1 MVLFNGEPI
10 VTSIFPNKEKQ
21 YRTITT
27 LGANPT
33 LTLVFEG
40 NEDITDLLIYKKY
53 IDDVFPL
60 ARDEIVLNAS
70 FCPYGQADRQFGEHI
85 FTFKY
90 FAKLINDANF
100 EAVYIID
107 PHSNVMCAALDRCVV
122 CIPEATNIRH
132 PEGIDYD
139 FFFYVDNGG
148 EKKYREIYPDKPYR
162 FGNKKRNLDTGE
174 IISYEVIATPDEIK
188 GKNILIVDDLIMGG
202 RSFKE
207 AAKALKDMGAAK
219 VDLYVT
225 HLMPV
230 AQNFICNEEYKDA
243 GIDNVFSLNTLR
255 MPWYN
260 NGHGWL
266 GVTKYNY

>member
-1 MVLFNGEPI
+1 MVLFNGKPI

-21 YRTITT
+21 YKTITT
-27 LGANPT
+27 LGASPT
-33 LTLVFEG
+33 FTLIFEG

-53 IDDVFPL
+53 IDDTFPL
-60 ARDEIVLNAS
+60 AKDGIILNAS

-100 EAVYIID
+100 ETVYITD

-122 CIPEATNIRH
+122 CRPGAEDIRH
-132 PEGIDYD
+132 PEGIDYN

-174 IISYEVIATPDEIK
+174 IISYEVIADPDEIK
-188 GKNILIVDDLIMGG
+188 GKNILVLDDLIVYGG
-202 RSFKE
+202 SYKNVAKE
-207 AAKALKDMGAAK
+207 LKRMGAK
-219 VDLYVT
+219 RVDLYIT
-225 HLMPV
+225 HIMPC
-230 AQNFICNEEYKDA
+230 AMEFCDKYKEYGFDNFYSA
-243 GIDNVFSLNTLR
+243 NTLKV
-255 MPWYN
+255 PFY
-260 NGHGWL
+260 HL
-266 GVTKYNY
+266 GQPFLGG

>member
-21 YRTITT
+21 YKTIGT
-27 LGANPT
+27 LGTKPT
-33 LTLVFEG
+33 FTLIFEG

-53 IDDVFPL
+53 IDDTFPFAKDGIIL
-60 ARDEIVLNAS
+60 IAS

-100 EAVYIID
+100 KTIYITD

-122 CIPEATNIRH
+122 CRPEADNIRH

-174 IISYEVIATPDEIK
+174 IISYEVIADPDEIK
-188 GKNILIVDDLIMGG
+188 GKNILIVDDLVIGG
-202 RSFKE
+202 RTFKE
-207 AAKALKDMGAAK
+207 AAKALKNMGAAR
-219 VDLYVT
+219 VDLYIT
-225 HLMPV
+225 HLMPT
-230 AQNFICNEEYKDA
+230 AENFVRSERFKEDGINE
-243 GIDNVFSLNTLR
+243 IFSLNTLK
-255 MPWYN
+255 MSWYN
-260 NGHGWL
+260 NGKGWL
-266 GVTKYNY
+266 GVTV

>member
-1 MVLFNGEPI
+1 MVLFNGKPI

-21 YRTITT
+21 YKTITT
-27 LGANPT
+27 LGASPT
-33 LTLVFEG
+33 FILIFEG

-53 IDDVFPL
+53 IDDTFPL
-60 ARDEIVLNAS
+60 AKDGIILNAS

-90 FAKLINDANF
+90 FAKLINDASF
-100 EAVYIID
+100 ETVYITD

-122 CIPEATNIRH
+122 CRPGADGIRH

-174 IISYEVIATPDEIK
+174 IISYEVIAEPDEIK
-188 GKNILIVDDLIMGG
+188 GKNILILDDLVIGG

-207 AAKALKDMGAAK
+207 AAKALKNIGAAK
-219 VDLYVT
+219 VDLYIT
-225 HLMPV
+225 HLMPA

-243 GIDNVFSLNTLR
+243 GIDNVFSLNTLK

-260 NGHGWL
+260 NGKGWL
-266 GVTKYNY
+266 GISV

>member
-21 YRTITT
+21 YKTINT
-27 LGANPT
+27 LGTNPT

-53 IDDVFPL
+53 IDDTFPL
-60 ARDEIVLNAS
+60 AKDEIVLNAS

-122 CIPEATNIRH
+122 CIPEADDIRH

-188 GKNILIVDDLIMGG
+188 DKNILIVDDLIMGG

-207 AAKALKDMGAAK
+207 AAKVLKDMGAAK

-230 AQNFICNEEYKDA
+230 AQNFFCNEEYKDA

-266 GVTKYNY
+266 GITV

>member
-1 MVLFNGEPI
+1 MVLFNGKPI

-21 YRTITT
+21 YRTITA
-27 LGANPT
+27 LGTNPT

-53 IDDVFPL
+53 IDDTFPL
-60 ARDEIVLNAS
+60 AKDGIALNAS

-122 CIPEATNIRH
+122 CRPSADDIRH

-174 IISYEVIATPDEIK
+174 IISYEVIADPDEIK
-188 GKNILIVDDLIMGG
+188 GKNILVVDDLIVYGG
-202 RSFKE
+202 SYKNVAKE
-207 AAKALKDMGAAK
+207 LKRMGAK
-219 VDLYVT
+219 TVDLYIT
-225 HLMPV
+225 HIMPC
-230 AQNFICNEEYKDA
+230 AMEFCDKYKEYGFDNF
-243 GIDNVFSLNTLR
+243 FSANTLKV
-255 MPWYN
+255 PFY
-260 NGHGWL
+260 HL
-266 GVTKYNY
+266 GQSFLGG

>member
-1 MVLFNGEPI
+1 MVLFNGKSI
-10 VTSIFPNKEKQ
+10 VTSIFANKEKQ

-27 LGANPT
+27 LGACPA
-33 LTLVFEG
+33 LTLIFEG

-53 IDDVFPL
+53 LDDTFPL
-60 ARDEIVLNAS
+60 AKDNIVLQAD
-70 FCPYGQADRQFGEHI
+70 FCPYGQADRQSGEHI

-122 CIPEATNIRH
+122 CRPSADDIRH

-219 VDLYVT
+219 VALYVT

-230 AQNFICNEEYKDA
+230 AQNFFCNEEYKDA
-243 GIDNVFSLNTLR
+243 GIDNVFSLNTLK

-266 GVTKYNY
+266 GITV

>member
-1 MVLFNGEPI
+1 MVLFNGKPI
-10 VTSIFPNKEKQ
+10 VTSIFPNREKQ
-21 YRTITT
+21 YKTITT
-27 LGANPT
+27 LGASPT
-33 LTLVFEG
+33 FTLIFEG

-53 IDDVFPL
+53 IDDTFPL
-60 ARDEIVLNAS
+60 AKDGIILNAS

-100 EAVYIID
+100 ETVYITD

-122 CIPEATNIRH
+122 CSPGADDIRH

-174 IISYEVIATPDEIK
+174 IISYEVIADPDEIK
-188 GKNILIVDDLIMGG
+188 GKNILIVDDLVIGG
-202 RSFKE
+202 RTFKE
-207 AAKALKDMGAAK
+207 AAKALKNMGAAR
-219 VDLYVT
+219 VDLYIT
-225 HLMPV
+225 HLMPTAEDFV
-230 AQNFICNEEYKDA
+230 RSERFKEG
-243 GIDNVFSLNTLR
+243 GIDEIFSLNTLK

-260 NGHGWL
+260 NGKGWL
-266 GVTKYNY
+266 GISV

>member
-1 MVLFNGEPI
+1 MVLFNGKSI

-27 LGANPT
+27 LGACPT
-33 LTLVFEG
+33 LTLIFEG

-53 IDDVFPL
+53 LDDTFPL
-60 ARDEIVLNAS
+60 AKDNIILQAD

-122 CIPEATNIRH
+122 CRPSADDIRH

-188 GKNILIVDDLIMGG
+188 GKNILVLDDLIVYGG
-202 RSFKE
+202 SYKNVAKE
-207 AAKALKDMGAAK
+207 LKRMGAK
-219 VDLYVT
+219 RVDLYIT
-225 HLMPV
+225 HIMPC
-230 AQNFICNEEYKDA
+230 AMEFCDKYKEYGFDNFYSA
-243 GIDNVFSLNTLR
+243 NTLKV
-255 MPWYN
+255 PFY
-260 NGHGWL
+260 HL
-266 GVTKYNY
+266 GQSFLGG

>member
-1 MVLFNGEPI
+1 MVLFNGKSI

-27 LGANPT
+27 LGACPT
-33 LTLVFEG
+33 LTLIFEG

-53 IDDVFPL
+53 LDDTFPL
-60 ARDEIVLNAS
+60 AKDNIVLQAD

-90 FAKLINDANF
+90 FAKLINDADF

-122 CIPEATNIRH
+122 CRPSADDIRH

-174 IISYEVIATPDEIK
+174 IISYEVIADPDEIK

-230 AQNFICNEEYKDA
+230 AQKFFCNKEYKDA
-243 GIDNVFSLNTLR
+243 GIDNVFSLNTLE

-260 NGHGWL
+260 NGKGWL
-266 GVTKYNY
+266 GMTV

>member
-1 MVLFNGEPI
+1 MVLFNGKSI

-27 LGANPT
+27 LGACPT
-33 LTLVFEG
+33 LTLIFEG

-53 IDDVFPL
+53 LDDTFPL
-60 ARDEIVLNAS
+60 AKDNIILQAD

-122 CIPEATNIRH
+122 CRPSADDIRH

-188 GKNILIVDDLIMGG
+188 GKNILVVDDLIVYGG
-202 RSFKE
+202 SYKNVAKE
-207 AAKALKDMGAAK
+207 LKRMGAK
-219 VDLYVT
+219 RVDLYIT
-225 HLMPV
+225 HIMPC
-230 AQNFICNEEYKDA
+230 AMEFCDKYKEYGFDNF
-243 GIDNVFSLNTLR
+243 FSVNTLKVLF
-255 MPWYN
+255 YHS
-260 NGHGWL
+260 GQSFL
-266 GVTKYNY
+266 GG